1 MVIFKQHYNIVVCT
15 MLCIILCLA
24 FLRKIVKK
32 SRGSSVPT
40 NWPVIGMLPAILKNA
55 HRLHDFTTE
64 LLRGGGG
71 TFELKGPAFAN
82 LDMLVTCDPSNINYI
97 HNKNFTNY
105 PKGTHFRKIFEICGD
120 GIINTD
126 SEIWAL
132 HRKTTIALM
141 NHGRFRRSLERAV
154 SETVENG
161 LLPVLDR
168 YAQRG
173 EYFDLQEILKRLSF
187 DLSCQVFLGKNP
199 GSLCI
204 EPPGDHPF
212 RKAINDATNAI
223 LYRHILPERCWK
235 LQKWVVGIDREKK
248 LAEATDTIDK
258 FIYTILSQNQ
268 DEKAGFTQYI
278 PSENQEQ
285 DKIRFTSYIPSENQ
299 EREMGFNQY
308 IPSENQEHDETGFLQ
323 YIPSENQ
330 EHDKTGFAQYIPSEN
345 QEHDKVEFTQYIS
358 SENQERHDKAG
369 FTQNI
374 PSGNVYGFS
383 SWSSLQEQQH
393 EDEANFSMLPSLL
406 KAYEGNSKRF
416 LRDTLVSLTIAAGG
430 GTSSAAI
437 TWLFWLLAKNP
448 LVEAKILDEINL
460 NHLKQNRVFK
470 VEQCQNLVYL
480 HAAFCESLRL
490 FPPVPMNHKLS
501 LEKDILPSGHKVNPN
516 TRIITSF
523 YSLGRMESIWGKDYM
538 EFKPERWI
546 SDTGGIKH
554 VSSYNF
560 PIFNLGPRTC
570 LGKEMFFL
578 VAKTVAANIILHYHC
593 ESLEPHSPVQYSD
606 TLVLELKHGFKVKL
620 NKRT

>member
-1 MVIFKQHYNIVVCT
+1 M
-15 MLCIILCLA
+15 
-24 FLRKIVKK
+24 
-32 SRGSSVPT
+32 
-40 NWPVIGMLPAILKNA
+40 PAILKNA
-55 HRLHDFTTE
+55 HRLHDFATE
-64 LLRGGGG
+64 LLGGGGG

-82 LDMLVTCDPSNINYI
+82 LDMLVTCDPANINYI

-105 PKGTHFRKIFEICGD
+105 PKGTHFQKIFEICGE

-132 HRKTTIALM
+132 HRKTTIALL
-141 NHGRFRRSLERAV
+141 NHGRFRCSLERAV

-168 YAQRG
+168 YDQNG
-173 EYFDLQEILKRLSF
+173 EYFDLQEIFKRLSF
-187 DLSCQVFLGKNP
+187 DISCQVFLGKNP

-212 RKAINDATNAI
+212 RKAINDATSAI

-248 LAEATDTIDK
+248 LAEARDTIDK
-258 FIYTILSQNQ
+258 FIYTILFENQ
-268 DEKAGFTQYI
+268 EHDNSEFTQYI
-278 PSENQEQ
+278 PSENQEH
-285 DKIRFTSYIPSENQ
+285 
-299 EREMGFNQY
+299 
-308 IPSENQEHDETGFLQ
+308 EHQ
-323 YIPSENQ
+323 
-330 EHDKTGFAQYIPSEN
+330 HD
-345 QEHDKVEFTQYIS
+345 
-358 SENQERHDKAG
+358 
-369 FTQNI
+369 
-374 PSGNVYGFS
+374 
-383 SWSSLQEQQH
+383 
-393 EDEANFSMLPSLL
+393 DEANFSMLPSLL

-460 NHLKQNRVFK
+460 NHAKQNRVFK
-470 VEQCQNLVYL
+470 VDQCQNLVYL
-480 HAAFCESLRL
+480 NAAFCESLRL

-501 LEKDILPSGHKVNPN
+501 LEKDVLPSGHKVNPN

-593 ESLEPHSPVQYSD
+593 ESLEPYSQVQYSD